1 MKAESENINGI
12 YQKAENNWSRLLIRL
27 VAPKLVR
34 LTNISYVGK
43 EKKKKKPQLVTIFV
57 SGKMCGFM
65 CVHIHLHTCHPG
77 ST

>member
-43 EKKKKKPQLVTIFV
+43 EKKKKTTA
-57 SGKMCGFM
+57 GH
-65 CVHIHLHTCHPG
+65 HIRLR
-77 ST
+77 